1 MLELAY
7 FLMLL
12 GLQLKVFIQASLQLL
27 ELALECL
34 SAVHM
39 SKFSLVV
46 EFL

>member
-27 ELALECL
+27 ELALESL

-39 SKFSLVV
+39 SKFS
-46 EFL
+46 